1 MLHPHVS
8 YLHRI
13 HRCFLKPCGIFESN
27 HPSSPRKC
35 EARMFNVEK
44 RRLRA
49 LTGQRNMMGEITCW
63 LSVVDRW
70 IKHTKIVQLNQSR
83 HRTNTRVRVLGVTSA
98 LYKIWGEDGED
109 ADASEV
115 RVDWNLQTY
124 NGLSSCVSGL
134 VDAVPF
140 VHILLQISQ
149 DNQTHITNLNHGDC
163 WPTSHLVF
171 WCGWRNEL
179 DINLL
184 GQ

>member
-1 MLHPHVS
+1 MLQPAAAFWQCYILHIDICIYNIYIYTRTQTSANVLHPHVS

-27 HPSSPRKC
+27 HPSSPRKR

-49 LTGQRNMMGEITCW
+49 LTGQRNMRGEITCW

-70 IKHTKIVQLNQSR
+70 IQHTKIVQLNQSR
-83 HRTNTRVRVLGVTSA
+83 HRTNTCVRVLGVTSA

-115 RVDWNLQTY
+115 KVDWNLQTY

-134 VDAVPF
+134 
-140 VHILLQISQ
+140 L
-149 DNQTHITNLNHGDC
+149 
-163 WPTSHLVF
+163 
-171 WCGWRNEL
+171 
-179 DINLL
+179 
-184 GQ
+184 